1 MNWGLLLSS
10 LVIMTRQ
17 ANAWQYISPDAL
29 PSDSLSDSCK
39 SALIVDLDCPSQVS
53 SFFEGVAVPVASL
66 EEACT
71 TACSNSLAKFE
82 ASLKAACGKED
93 VIEYELGSDPVH
105 ISIVAIDIYYHHT
118 KTCIKDGA
126 RWCNVWAF
134 QNSPDNIP
142 SSSGSAKGMN
152 ITPITHID
160 CSDVRKSLRHLCIQH
175 V

>member
-39 SALIVDLDCPSQVS
+39 SALMVDLDCPSQVS
-53 SFFEGVAVPVASL
+53 SFFEGGAVPLASL

-82 ASLKAACGKED
+82 ASLKVACGKED
-93 VIEYELGSDPVH
+93 VIEYEVGSDPVH
-105 ISIVAIDIYYHHT
+105 ISIVATDIYYHHT

-134 QNSPDNIP
+134 QNSPDTVP
-142 SSSGSAKGMN
+142 TSSDFAKGMN
-152 ITPITHID
+152 RTPLTDIN
-160 CSDVRKSLRHLCIQH
+160 CSDARQSLRHLRSQH